1 MYEPWIFA
9 TTLAAGGGL
18 VAYALAL
25 EPQQT
30 GLPSIAPRPA
40 AAVHVIPPAPPT
52 PVVEPPA
59 PVSRV
64 VVLEPVVIQAR
75 LHPAKA
81 IPKAVPTEGVAEPKP
96 DIPANHPCSDWRDIG
111 PTHVVSGQPSGDLAV
126 RSLCP

>member
-18 VAYALAL
+18 VAYAVAIQ
-25 EPQQT
+25 PQLND
-30 GLPSIAPRPA
+30 LPSIAPEPA
-40 AAVHVIPPAPPT
+40 AAVHVIPPTPPT

-75 LHPAKA
+75 LHPAKST
-81 IPKAVPTEGVAEPKP
+81 PKTTAAAPVAEPKP
-96 DIPANHPCSDWRDIG
+96 DVPAARPCSDWRDLG
-111 PTHVVSGQPSGDLAV
+111 PTHVVSGTPSGELAV
-126 RSLCP
+126 RSLCQ